1 MLHWEFWVLTGDILR
16 QNASCRLHKYGK
28 TYVYLLFSSE
38 ATACTADRKHYDA
51 FLPGK
56 HQLTFQFLV
65 LGC

>member
-1 MLHWEFWVLTGDILR
+1 MR